1 MKTLIKLLVAVAIV
15 NAAGRYGLS
24 AWTQY
29 QFRDA
34 VQQILLFG
42 ADASDDELKDEIM
55 IEAERQDVPLERE
68 ALEVQQRD
76 MVVAARASYLDEIEI
91 FPRYIYP
98 KTWEFSLEVRH
109 LEMGGMTGRGP
120 RARRRSP

>member
-1 MKTLIKLLVAVAIV
+1 MKTLIKLLIAAAII
-15 NAAGRYGLS
+15 NGAARYGLS

-29 QFRDA
+29 EFRDA

-42 ADASDDELKDEIM
+42 ADASTDELKSEIM
-55 IEAERQDVPLERE
+55 MEAERQGVPLERE
-68 ALEVQQRD
+68 SLDVQQRD
-76 MVVAARASYLDEIEI
+76 MVVSAQASYLDEIEL

-109 LEMGGMTGRGP
+109 VDMRGMTGRTP
-120 RARRRSP
+120 RSRRR

>member
-1 MKTLIKLLVAVAIV
+1 MKTLIKLLIAAASL

-24 AWTQY
+24 AWTHYEFQ
-29 QFRDA
+29 DA

-42 ADASDDELKDEIM
+42 ANATTHELEDEIM
-55 IEAERQDVPLERE
+55 AEAERRSVPLERE

-76 MVVAARASYLDEIEI
+76 MVVTAQASYLDEIEL

-98 KTWEFSLEVRH
+98 KTWEFTIDVRH
-109 LEMGGMTGRGP
+109 LSGVTN
-120 RARRRSP
+120 RARRPRRR

>member
-1 MKTLIKLLVAVAIV
+1 VKTLIKLLIAVAII

-55 IEAERQDVPLERE
+55 MEAERQDVPLERE
-68 ALEVQQRD
+68 SLDVQQRD
-76 MVVAARASYLDEIEI
+76 MVVTARASYLDEIEI

-109 LEMGGMTGRGP
+109 LEMGGTKGRGP